1 MLGGFGLIL
10 GIAGLFGSAAA
21 SGYTSNDIKSFD
33 ALGAHQRSISEPT
46 PEEKTIYEKWRGKT
60 FNQRH
65 EAFSAIASD
74 RHVDCADAKRI
85 WWQHIFEDEKVE
97 VNPNYLDRIS
107 GVHDR
112 ALTYKAEQI
121 GKKRRGW

>member
-1 MLGGFGLIL
+1 MLGSFGLIL

-21 SGYTSNDIKSFD
+21 AGYTSNDIKDFN
-33 ALGAHQRSISEPT
+33 ALGSYQRSISEPT
-46 PEEKTIYEKWRGKT
+46 PEEKAIYEKWRGHRFNNRKET
-60 FNQRH
+60 FYTLMQEHN
-65 EAFSAIASD
+65 
-74 RHVDCADAKRI
+74 VDYADGHRI
-85 WWQHIFEDEKVE
+85 WWQHVFEDEKVE

>member
-1 MLGGFGLIL
+1 MVGGFGLIL

-21 SGYTSNDIKSFD
+21 AGSTSNDINDFN
-33 ALGAHQRSISEPT
+33 ALGAYQRSISEPT
-46 PEEKTIYEKWRGKT
+46 PEEKAIYEKWRGKT

-65 EAFSAIASD
+65 EAFSMLAGEH
-74 RHVDCADAKRI
+74 HVDCADAKRI

>member
-10 GIAGLFGSAAA
+10 GIAG
-21 SGYTSNDIKSFD
+21 YTSNDIKDFN

-46 PEEKTIYEKWRGKT
+46 PEEKAIYEKWRGKT

-65 EAFSAIASD
+65 EAFSMLAGEH
-74 RHVDCADAKRI
+74 HVDCADAKRI

>member
-21 SGYTSNDIKSFD
+21 AGYTSNDIKGFD
-33 ALGAHQRSISEPT
+33 ALGTYQRSISEPT
-46 PEEKTIYEKWRGKT
+46 PEERAIYEKWRGQL

-65 EAFSAIASD
+65 EAKITIMQEHHCD
-74 RHVDCADAKRI
+74 DADGSRI
-85 WWQHIFEDEKVE
+85 WWEHVFEDENVK

-107 GVHDR
+107 GVHER
-112 ALTYKAEQI
+112 ALRYKAEQI
-121 GKKRRGW
+121 GKRRRGW

>member
-21 SGYTSNDIKSFD
+21 AGYTSNDIKDFN
-33 ALGAHQRSISEPT
+33 ALGAYQRSISEPT
-46 PEEKTIYEKWRGKT
+46 PEEKAIYEKWRGHR
-60 FNQRH
+60 FNNRKETYYMLMQEH
-65 EAFSAIASD
+65 
-74 RHVDCADAKRI
+74 HLDCADGKRL
-85 WWQHIFEDEKVE
+85 WWKHVFEDEKIE